1 MITVNSS
8 PNTNQPAYNQLLFNI
23 QSSNSAQPNFKYV
36 VDVYIDGATPT
47 LQSRLLFPLQISGS
61 NLTIDIMPVIKNYVQ
76 YDFLNAVG
84 VNIAANTN
92 SRVKYYVQFGEMYD
106 VATVPTI
113 FANLIRNP
121 SSGFKFA
128 YNAVFPFLEFTSNIM
143 ASYNVNSDKFLSG
156 DLLGTYRVGD
166 NKLITFYDPARVVTS
181 VQISTDG
188 TAPTT
193 QAITLPASE
202 YEFNLNL
209 KQILTALAITP
220 SGTINVAFKAGGS
233 TVGNYGL
240 IVDTDCTS
248 YEIFRL
254 HWLNKLGG
262 WDAYNFM
269 KSSVE
274 TSSINRKQYKKI
286 LPLGYSTTDRLKI
299 NYQTTMEDNIN
310 VTSDWVSDE
319 EFVWLQ
325 GLVESPIVYLESG
338 SSFVSV
344 NITDTAYEIKKYI
357 NGRKLNTLN
366 INIQPSYNRY
376 SQSL

>member
-1 MITVNSS
+1 
-8 PNTNQPAYNQLLFNI
+8 
-23 QSSNSAQPNFKYV
+23 
-36 VDVYIDGATPT
+36 
-47 LQSRLLFPLQISGS
+47 
-61 NLTIDIMPVIKNYVQ
+61 MPVIKNYVQ

-92 SRVKYYVQFGEMYD
+92 SRAKYYVQFGEMYD
-106 VATVPTI
+106 VAGVPTI
-113 FANLIRNP
+113 YANLLRNP

-128 YNAVFPFLEFTSNIM
+128 YNAVFPFLEFTSSIM
-143 ASYNVNSDKFLSG
+143 ASYDVNSDKFLTTE
-156 DLLGTYRVGD
+156 LGTYRVGD
-166 NKLITFYDPARVVTS
+166 NKLISFYDPARVVTS
-181 VQISTDG
+181 VQLFTNGGSVS
-188 TAPTT
+188 PTT
-193 QAITLPASE
+193 ITLPAGE
-202 YEFNLNL
+202 YEFNLNVKQLINSTGIIPNNILLL
-209 KQILTALAITP
+209 KF
-220 SGTINVAFKAGGS
+220 FKAGAIS
-233 TVGNYGL
+233 VAEYLMN
-240 IVDTDCTS
+240 IDTDCTN

-269 KSSVE
+269 KSSIE

>member
-23 QSSNSAQPNFKYV
+23 QSNNSAQPNFKYV

-92 SRVKYYVQFGEMYD
+92 SRAKYYVQFGEMYD

-113 FANLIRNP
+113 FPNLLRNP

-128 YNAVFPFLEFTSNIM
+128 YNAVFPFLEFTSSIM
-143 ASYNVNSDKFLSG
+143 ASYDVNSDKFLTTE
-156 DLLGTYRVGD
+156 LGTYRVGD
-166 NKLITFYDPARVVTS
+166 NKLISFYDPARVVTS
-181 VQISTDG
+181 VQLFTNGGSVS
-188 TAPTT
+188 PTT
-193 QAITLPASE
+193 ITLPAGE
-202 YEFNLNL
+202 YEFNLNVKQLINSTGIIPNNILLL
-209 KQILTALAITP
+209 KF
-220 SGTINVAFKAGGS
+220 FKAGAIS
-233 TVGNYGL
+233 VAEYLMN
-240 IVDTDCTS
+240 IDTDCTN

-269 KSSVE
+269 KSSIE